1 MRITIDTQQ
10 DSHAEIRKAIRLLQ
24 QLVGE
29 SHVYSNEPAQPRN
42 IFDSPSPSVD
52 AMDSAPEP
60 APAPTNA
67 FADMF
72 SSAPAEPSGEELSS
86 QQLLDEQTEKEDDDL
101 VEFY

>member
-10 DSHAEIRKAIRLLQ
+10 DSHAEIRKAIKLLQ
-24 QLVGE
+24 NLVGE
-29 SHVYSNEPAQPRN
+29 SHVYTNEPSPVKN
-42 IFDSPSPSVD
+42 IFDSPSPTVSSEPE
-52 AMDSAPEP
+52 SAAP

-72 SSAPAEPSGEELSS
+72 GDDSPSE
-86 QQLLDEQTEKEDDDL
+86 EQTSQVVEVDEAKTNKDDL